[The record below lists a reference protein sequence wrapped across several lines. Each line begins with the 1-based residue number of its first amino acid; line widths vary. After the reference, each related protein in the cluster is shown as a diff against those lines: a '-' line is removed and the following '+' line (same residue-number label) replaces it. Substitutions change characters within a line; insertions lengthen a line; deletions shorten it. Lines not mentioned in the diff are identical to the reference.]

1 MKECLIVIDFQND
14 FVDGTLGFDSA
25 KNIEDKVLTKLENA
39 KKNNT
44 DIIFTLD
51 THYDNYLETHEGKN
65 LPIKHCLK
73 GSVGHNVYGE
83 AKNYLENAKVFEKNS
98 FGSLELGNYL
108 KEKRYKKVE
117 LVGLVTNMCIIS
129 TAVITQAALPEAIIT
144 VDRLAVDSFNKDL
157 HEKTFEILEA
167 MYFNII

>member
-108 KEKRYKKVE
+108 KEKGYKKVE

-129 TAVITQAALPEAIIT
+129 TAVITQAALPEATIT